1 MLLELAGAAAL
12 AIWIYLLFG
21 RGGFW
26 HMRDALPVGALPAV
40 APGVVAVIPA
50 RNEALVVARAIGS
63 LAQQRYPGEFHMV
76 LVDDDSSDGTAAA
89 ARGAAPAGLLEVVR
103 AGPVPAGWTG
113 KLWATSEGIRAAHRF
128 QAEYLLLTDAD
139 IVHPPENLSALAAR
153 AGSCGYDMVSF
164 MATLECRTL
173 AERALIPAFVF
184 FFFMLYPPAWIGSVR
199 RGTAAAAGGCILIRR
214 EILERVGGLAAIRGE
229 VIDDCALARAV
240 RRQGGRVWLGLSTAT
255 CSVRGYASWGEIGR
269 MISRSAFAQLHHSA
283 WLLIGTVLGLALT
296 YMVPP
301 ALAIAVRGPAAVLGA
316 GGWFSMS
323 VAYFPALRFYRRS
336 PVWAPLLP
344 AIAAFYLGATIHSAV
359 CYWRGAGG
367 RWKGRV
373 QDGARKATAPNRL

>member
-12 AIWIYLLFG
+12 AIWIHLLFG

-26 HMRDALPVGALPAV
+26 QMRDALPVGALPAV

-63 LAQQRYPGEFHMV
+63 LARQRYPGEFHVV

-103 AGPVPAGWTG
+103 AGRVPAGWTG
-113 KLWATSEGIRAAHRF
+113 KLWAAAEGIRAAQPF

-153 AGSCGYDMVSF
+153 AGSCGYDLVSL

-184 FFFMLYPPAWIGSVR
+184 FFLMLYPPAWIRSPR

-214 EILERVGGLAAIRGE
+214 EMLERVGGIAAIRGE
-229 VIDDCALARAV
+229 MIDDCALARAV
-240 RRQGGRVWLGLSTAT
+240 RRQGGRVWLGLSAAT
-255 CSVRGYASWGEIGR
+255 RSVRGYATWGEIGR
-269 MISRSAFAQLHHSA
+269 MISRSAFAQLHHSVL
-283 WLLIGTVLGLALT
+283 LLIGTVLGLALT
-296 YMVPP
+296 CMLPP
-301 ALAIAVRGPAAVLGA
+301 ALAIAARGPAAALGA
-316 GGWFSMS
+316 CGWLLMS

-336 PVWAPLLP
+336 PLWAPLLP
-344 AIAAFYLGATIHSAV
+344 AVAAFYLGATIHSAV

-367 RWKGRV
+367 MWKGRV
-373 QDGARKATAPNRL
+373 QDGA

>member
-1 MLLELAGAAAL
+1 MLLDLAGAAAL
-12 AIWIYLLFG
+12 AIWICLLLG

-26 HMRDALPVGALPAV
+26 YMRDASPEGALPAA

-50 RNEALVVARAIGS
+50 RNEALVVARAVGS
-63 LAQQRYPGEFHMV
+63 LARQRYPGEFHLV
-76 LVDDDSSDGTAAA
+76 LVDDDSADGTADA
-89 ARGAAPAGLLEVVR
+89 ARGAAPV
-103 AGPVPAGWTG
+103 WTG
-113 KLWATSEGIRAAHRF
+113 KLWAASEGIRAAQRF

-139 IVHPPENLSALAAR
+139 IVHPPENLSALVAR
-153 AGSCGYDMVSF
+153 AGSCGYDMVSLI
-164 MATLECRTL
+164 ATLECRTL
-173 AERALIPAFVF
+173 AERALIPAFVLF
-184 FFFMLYPPAWIGSVR
+184 FSMLYPPAWVGSLR

-214 EILERVGGLAAIRGE
+214 EMLERVGGLPAIRGE

-240 RRQGGRVWLGLSTAT
+240 GRPGGRVWLGLSAAT
-255 CSVRGYASWGEIGR
+255 QSVRGYAAWGEIGR
-269 MISRSAFAQLHHSA
+269 VISRSAFAQLHHSF
-283 WLLIGTVLGLALT
+283 WLLIGAVRGLALT

-301 ALAIAVRGPAAVLGA
+301 ALAIAAPGPAAALGE
-316 GGWFSMS
+316 GGWLLMN

-336 PVWAPLLP
+336 PAWAPLLP

-373 QDGARKATAPNRL
+373 QDR

>member
-12 AIWIYLLFG
+12 AIWIHLLFG

-26 HMRDALPVGALPAV
+26 QMRDAPPEGALPAV

-63 LAQQRYPGEFHMV
+63 LARQRYPGEFHVV
-76 LVDDDSSDGTAAA
+76 LVDDDSADGTAAA
-89 ARGAAPAGLLEVVR
+89 ARGAAPTGLLEVVR

-113 KLWATSEGIRAAHRF
+113 KLWAASEGIRAAQRF

-184 FFFMLYPPAWIGSVR
+184 FFFMLYPPAWIGSLR

-214 EILERVGGLAAIRGE
+214 EMLERLGGLAAIRGE
-229 VIDDCALARAV
+229 LIDDCALARAV
-240 RRQGGRVWLGLSTAT
+240 RRQGGRVWLGLSAAT
-255 CSVRGYASWGEIGR
+255 CGVRGYATWGEIGR

-301 ALAIAVRGPAAVLGA
+301 ALAMAARGPAAVLGA
-316 GGWFSMS
+316 CGWFSMS

-367 RWKGRV
+367 MWKGRV
-373 QDGARKATAPNRL
+373 QDGA

>member
-12 AIWIYLLFG
+12 AIWIYLLLG

-26 HMRDALPVGALPAV
+26 RMRDAAPVGAVPAAAPAV
-40 APGVVAVIPA
+40 AAVIPA
-50 RNEALVVARAIGS
+50 RNEAPVVERAVGS
-63 LAQQRYPGEFHMV
+63 LARQRYPGAFHIV
-76 LVDDDSSDGTAAA
+76 LVDDHSTDGTAGA
-89 ARGAAPAGLLEVVR
+89 ARAAAPAELLDVVR

-113 KLWATSEGIRAAHRF
+113 KLWAASEGIRAAQRF
-128 QAEYLLLTDAD
+128 KAEYLLLTDAD
-139 IVHPPENLSALAAR
+139 IVHSPENLSALVAR
-153 AGSCGYDMVSF
+153 AASGGYDMVSF
-164 MATLECRTL
+164 MATLECRTF

-184 FFFMLYPPAWIGSVR
+184 FFFMLYPPAWVGSAR

-214 EILERVGGLAAIRGE
+214 EMLERAGGIAASRGQ

-240 RRQGGRVWLGLSTAT
+240 RRQGGHTWLGLSAAT
-255 CSVRGYASWGEIGR
+255 RSIRGYATWGEIGR
-269 MISRSAFAQLHHSA
+269 MISRSAFAQLHHSV

-296 YMVPP
+296 YMAPP
-301 ALAIAVRGPAAVLGA
+301 VLAIAAPGSAAALGA
-316 GGWFSMS
+316 CGWLAMS

-336 PVWAPLLP
+336 LVWAPLLP

-367 RWKGRV
+367 VWKGRI
-373 QDGARKATAPNRL
+373 QDGAR